1 VIAQNDWHKVREVF
15 HGALEREPDDRAAF
29 LREACGGDDQVHHEV
44 ASLLA
49 AHDNAEGFLSGPATP
64 APDSSDYA
72 PLSPGSNVGPFEI
85 VELAGRGGMGEVYR
99 ARDTRLDRSV
109 AIKFLTPALADNPKG
124 RERFEREAR
133 AISKLA
139 HPHICTLLDIGSGIV
154 RGVEARY
161 LVMEFVEGETV
172 AARLRRGPMPAAEA
186 LSAGAQIADALAA
199 AHAVGVIHRDL
210 KPGNIMLTRSGA
222 KLLDFGLARFAADG
236 AGRTAGPSSSDEPL
250 TNDGAIVGT
259 LAYMAPEQLRG
270 LDVDAR
276 SDVFSFGAVLYEMLS
291 GTRAFDGNSNA
302 DIIAAVLE
310 HQPPPLADRSPLTPR
325 ALDRLVST
333 CLAKD
338 PHDRWQSS
346 RDLQRELRWLLE
358 DKTSRVEAPV
368 RVHGARRARTLNWVA
383 ATVAAALAAVVYL
396 LLLSRQAPAQPLIT
410 FPVAAP
416 PDTTFS
422 RGTAQ
427 MSVSPDGSML
437 AFVAASNNGTRRLWI
452 RRFSDLEPWV
462 LDETVNALYPFWSP
476 DSRSVGFFAADKLL
490 RIDVDGGGR
499 RELSAVLMPRGG
511 TWNRDGTILFGSNFL
526 LQRVPN
532 TGGVPTPV
540 MSLGGAERA
549 HSWPLFLPDG
559 RRFLYLALA
568 KNSSDTAIYVGDLD
582 ASSRQRVLTTNA
594 SFALAGNQLFT
605 LIKRTLVA
613 QEFDVNRGQVL
624 GQPRELFDR
633 IGVDV
638 RNSQAAFSA
647 AGGVL
652 TYRRVGDQ
660 SHLTWFDRR
669 GNTLE
674 SFRETAD
681 FHHASLA
688 PDGRRVAIEKTDP
701 ASGRHTIWILD
712 FDRGTS
718 SRLINDA
725 TGAHG
730 PVWSPD
736 GGSVLF
742 GSNRFGALDLFT
754 MPADGSGTEALRLRD
769 PIMHRSVDWSKDG
782 RLMLCEIGSEGQQD
796 LWIVPVSAPQQKSAF
811 LDSRA
816 DELQGQFSPDGKW
829 IAYTSNESG
838 SHEVYVRRFPE
849 RDAKWRVSIG
859 GGAQPRWRGDG
870 AELFYLAPD
879 GALMAAD
886 VKRSGLA
893 LETSKP
899 YALFNTGIRGMF
911 VDRRNHYVVTQD
923 GQRFLV
929 NQMGDDDTTAP
940 ITVSTNWR

>member
-1 VIAQNDWHKVREVF
+1 MTGTRLRALF
-15 HGALEREPDDRAAF
+15 HGALERDPDDRAAF
-29 LREACGGDDQVHHEV
+29 LREACGGDDQVHREV

-64 APDSSDYA
+64 DPESALYT
-72 PLSPGSNVGPFEI
+72 PLSPGSQIGPFEI

-154 RGVEARY
+154 RGVDARY
-161 LVMEFVEGETV
+161 LVMEFVEGETL
-172 AARLRRGPMPAAEA
+172 AARLRRGPLPAAEA
-186 LSAGAQIADALAA
+186 IAIGAQIADALAA

-236 AGRTAGPSSSDEPL
+236 VGSADSNEPL
-250 TNDGAIVGT
+250 TKDGAIVGT

-270 LDVDAR
+270 NDVDAR

-291 GTRAFDGNSNA
+291 STRAFEGSSNA

-310 HQPPPLADRSPLTPR
+310 RQPPSLAERNPLTPPPVE
-325 ALDRLVST
+325 RLVST

-338 PHDRWQSS
+338 PSDRWQSS

-358 DKTSRVEAPV
+358 DKHSRVDPP
-368 RVHGARRARTLNWVA
+368 RTRQGWTFNWGA
-383 ATVAAALAAVVYL
+383 ATAAALVLAAAVYGVSF
-396 LLLSRQAPAQPLIT
+396 SRQAPPPPVIT
-410 FPVAAP
+410 FPVPAP
-416 PDTTFS
+416 ADTTFS

-437 AFVAASNNGTRRLWI
+437 AFVALTHDGTRRLWI
-452 RRFSDLEPWV
+452 RRFSALEPWV
-462 LDETVNALYPFWSP
+462 LDDTINAQFPFWSP
-476 DSRSVGFFAADKLL
+476 DSRSIGFFAADKLV
-490 RIDVDGGGR
+490 RIDVDGGAR
-499 RELSAVLMPRGG
+499 RELSPVAIPRGG
-511 TWNRDGTILFGSNFL
+511 AWNRDGTILFGSNFV
-526 LQRVPN
+526 LQRVGD

-540 MSLGGAERA
+540 TALDKARTDRA
-549 HSWPLFLPDG
+549 HAWPQFLPDG
-559 RRFLYLALA
+559 HRFLYLALA
-568 KNSSDTAIYVGDLD
+568 SNSSETAIYAGDLD
-582 ASSRQRVLTTNA
+582 ANSPKRVLTTNA
-594 SFALAGNQLFT
+594 SFALAGNQLLT

-613 QEFDVNRGQVL
+613 QEFDAKRGQVI

-638 RNSQAAFSA
+638 RNAQAAFSA

-652 TYRRVGDQ
+652 SYRRVGDQ

-669 GNTLE
+669 GNDLE
-674 SFRETAD
+674 SFRDSAD
-681 FHHASLA
+681 YHHASLA

-718 SRLINDA
+718 SRLINDVS
-725 TGAHG
+725 GAHQ

-736 GGSVLF
+736 GQSVLF
-742 GSNRFGALDLFT
+742 GSNRFAGLDLYT
-754 MPADGSGTEALRLRD
+754 MPADGSGSESLLLRHET
-769 PIMHRSVDWSKDG
+769 MHRSVDWSKDG
-782 RLMLCEIGSEGQQD
+782 RLVLCDVGPEGQND
-796 LWIVPVSAPQQKSAF
+796 LWIVPVSAPQQRSAF

-816 DELQGQFSPDGKW
+816 NEAQGQFSPDGKW

-838 SHEVYVRRFPE
+838 SHEVYVRRYPE
-849 RDAKWRVSIG
+849 RDAKWRVSTG

-879 GALMAAD
+879 GALMAAG
-886 VKRSGLA
+886 VKRNGA
-893 LETSKP
+893 GLETSRP
-899 YALFNTGIRGMF
+899 QMLFNTGIRGMF
-911 VDRRNHYVVTQD
+911 VDRRNHYVVTED

-929 NQMGDDDTTAP
+929 NQMGEDDTTAP
-940 ITVSTNWR
+940 ITVFTNWR